1 MNHKFLE
8 CLLLIFYIRH
18 AKSTAL
24 ISETIILHQT
34 FSTTRFLLTGS
45 LSFIA
50 AAVSSAAGLGGGS
63 LFIPIL
69 TIFAGLDVKTASS
82 YSAFMVTGGSIAN
95 VANNLLSRN
104 GAKRLIDYDIALL
117 CQPWMLL
124 GVSCGVILN
133 RVFPEW
139 LIMVIF
145 VVLVAFCTFKTC
157 KSGVLHWKMES
168 RGLGRDVK
176 MENEDCCGSTQ
187 EPLLGDDCDIV
198 DQGSLETPW
207 MKIGMLVVIWVCF
220 FVLYLLRGNHYGQGI
235 IKIEACGIGYWII
248 SSMQIPLA
256 IIFTSWIL
264 FRAKNNASTQQE
276 NRELTRSQPADRLI
290 FPIMALLAGTLG
302 GIFGIG
308 GGMIISPILLQ
319 LGIKP
324 EVAPLNTWLP
334 RGRKA
339 ANGGERK
346 VKIGERQIVANTG
359 KLRAIVARR
368 NFGLTWLQP
377 STRGLGPDEQPNFPL
392 LVQAAPFPHSGWS
405 IHNICRNST
414 TISYSKADAVEKIH
428 SPIGISDSNSAAP
441 NTPDSCQ

>member
-18 AKSTAL
+18 AKSTTL

-198 DQGSLETPW
+198 DQGILETPW

-324 EVAPLNTWLP
+324 EVT
-334 RGRKA
+334 A
-339 ANGGERK
+339 ATSSFMILFTSTMSAIQYLLLGME
-346 VKIGERQIVANTG
+346 QIYGALIYT
-359 KLRAIVARR
+359 AICFIASLV
-368 NFGLTWLQP
+368 GLTIIQQALLKHGRP
-377 STRGLGPDEQPNFPL
+377 SLIVFSVGTVMALSIVFMTSFGAIDIWRDYI
-392 LVQAAPFPHSGWS
+392 SGQS
-405 IHNICRNST
+405 MGFKKPC
-414 TISYSKADAVEKIH
+414 
-428 SPIGISDSNSAAP
+428 
-441 NTPDSCQ
+441 